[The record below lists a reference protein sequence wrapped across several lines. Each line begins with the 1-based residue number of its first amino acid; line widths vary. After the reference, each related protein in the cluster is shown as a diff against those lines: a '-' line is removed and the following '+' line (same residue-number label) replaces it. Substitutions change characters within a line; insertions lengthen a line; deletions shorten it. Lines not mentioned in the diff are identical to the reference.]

1 MFVSQENL
9 WVYGLLE
16 IGLVNVFMGLF
27 LGFIYGSVSWIFVF
41 FFVFLDLME
50 IGFGY
55 WNWIWGLL
63 VFNLIFS
70 SFCLCSSDMGLSS
83 WLCCCDLSSWLLG
96 SCSCDV

>member
-41 FFVFLDLME
+41 FVFLDLME
-50 IGFGY
+50 IGFGC

-63 VFNLIFS
+63 EI
-70 SFCLCSSDMGLSS
+70 GLVAS
-83 WLCCCDLSSWLLG
+83 WTCEEYE
-96 SCSCDV
+96 